1 MRNPWQATTPGQPGG
16 TPAATGTYNSLLK
29 GNTTAYY
36 FPVDKEILKY
46 VLAQGTTRPLPHIV
60 PRTLRLPLNT
70 RKVVAL
76 VGIRRSGKTYL
87 LYETMKRLE
96 ETGVD
101 RRQLVY
107 LNFED
112 DRLLPI
118 RPGELDLI
126 LRSHEEL
133 YPELAGRTKYF
144 LFDEVENVPGWETFV
159 RRIHDTEDAYLFV
172 TGSSSHLLSREIAT
186 GLRGRSVSFE
196 VFPLSFPEFL
206 AFRGITYQPYSRPSE
221 SRIATALEAYLA
233 TGGLPEV
240 VLADSGLRQ
249 RILKEYVDLVFYK
262 DLVERYNVGNPLVMR
277 QLLRHCLANPA
288 SLFNVHRLYKDLR
301 SQGIALSKDTLYA
314 YVSHLEESFVV
325 FTLAVAERS
334 VRKQAL
340 NPKKLHPIDWA
351 LALPFVAEPA
361 LDMGRRLET
370 AVFLHWRRTRE
381 DLGYFGGDGEVDLV
395 VNRTRPEEL
404 VNVAY
409 STSSTATWEREVA
422 GLVRAGGRFP
432 GVPRTLVVHE
442 LGARCAPDGIEVV
455 TAWRYLLGDAASDP
469 KRRAPRR

>member
-1 MRNPWQATTPGQPGG
+1 M
-16 TPAATGTYNSLLK
+16 
-29 GNTTAYY
+29 
-36 FPVDKEILKY
+36 DKEILKY
-46 VLAQGTTRPLPHIV
+46 VIAQSTGRPLPPAV
-60 PRTLRLPLNT
+60 PRALELPLST

-76 VGIRRSGKTYL
+76 VGIRRTGKTYL
-87 LYETMKRLE
+87 LYETMRRLE
-96 ETGVD
+96 AKGID
-101 RRQLVY
+101 RRQLLY

-118 RPGELDLI
+118 RARELDLV
-126 LRSHEEL
+126 LRAHEEL
-133 YPELAGRTKYF
+133 YPETAERTKYLF
-144 LFDEVENVPGWETFV
+144 FDEVQDVPGWETYV
-159 RRIHDTEDAYLFV
+159 RRLHDTEDAHIFV

-221 SRIATALEAYLA
+221 SRLAAALEAYLA

-240 VLADSGLRQ
+240 VLAGDDLRQ

-262 DLVERYNVGNPLVMR
+262 DLVERYRVGNPLVMR
-277 QLLRHCLANPA
+277 QLLRYCLANPA
-288 SLFNVHRLYKDLR
+288 SLFNVHKLYQDLR
-301 SQGIALSKDTLYA
+301 SQGVALAKDTLYA

-340 NPKKLHPIDWA
+340 NPKKLHAIDWA

-361 LDMGRRLET
+361 IDAGRKLES
-370 AVFLHWRRTRE
+370 AVFLHWRRKRE
-381 DLGYFGGDGEVDLV
+381 DLGYLGGEREVDLV
-395 VNRTRPEEL
+395 VNRARPEHL

-409 STSSTATWEREVA
+409 STSSRETWERELA
-422 GLVRAGGRFP
+422 GLEWAAKRFP

-442 LGARCAPDGIEVV
+442 RGSHKVPAGIEVIA
-455 TAWRYLLGDAASDP
+455 AWRYLLGQSSTP
-469 KRRAPRR
+469 GHRAPAVA